1 MSRSPDPTARP
12 RGVRLPTPCRPEQR
26 YTTELLIQGQFRKAL
41 RDRTWNFG
49 GVGGAYQVNGQRMD
63 TFRDRKSVV

>member
-49 GVGGAYQVNGQRMD
+49 GVGWSGWSISGEWTKDGHV
-63 TFRDRKSVV
+63 